1 VGARVGAVFDRGHM
15 VPNASMERSLWAMI
29 NTYMFS
35 NMTPQHPEF
44 NRET

>member
-1 VGARVGAVFDRGHM
+1 M
-15 VPNASMERSLWAMI
+15 LPNASMERSLWAMI

-44 NRET
+44 NLET